1 MATIDKTRVL
11 EPDQSAP
18 IGWDG
23 QTLAQMLDHSES
35 VFERDRPLPRPRATS
50 R

>member
-11 EPDQSAP
+11 EPDQRPP

-23 QTLAQMLDHSES
+23 QKLAEMLAASEQLL
-35 VFERDRPLPRPRATS
+35 RARPATTTG
-50 R
+50 